1 MQRSDRMQGH
11 LDNSTNNFENFF
23 IDVLDIGQMKKF

>member
-1 MQRSDRMQGH
+1 MQRSDRMQRH

-23 IDVLDIGQMKKF
+23 IDVLDIEQM